1 MPADSTCFDTVSE
14 WLRKFSGL
22 CSQGLESFRCR
33 IAFGVNGNCIGTKK
47 VYHRKAAQLHTKLL
61 PKVAQ
66 FKTDL
71 RLTVSAKKIIKDKR
85 LLQASDQEPLQ
96 KKILNLTPL
105 QLCQRFI
112 GLSVEQFIGLFVF
125 GANKNT
131 KQAALF
137 AQLVRFM
144 KD

>member
-66 FKTDL
+66 FKIDL
-71 RLTVSAKKIIKDKR
+71 PLTVSAKNIIKDKR
-85 LLQASDQEPLQ
+85 RLQASDQEPLQ
-96 KKILNLTPL
+96 KKYLMYNPSTVPAVY
-105 QLCQRFI
+105 RFI
-112 GLSVEQFIGLFVF
+112 GLAVYRFICFWRKQKHKTSCSLRSVG
-125 GANKNT
+125 
-131 KQAALF
+131 
-137 AQLVRFM
+137 
-144 KD
+144 

>member
-96 KKILNLTPL
+96 QKIFNVQPFN
-105 QLCQRFI
+105 CAS
-112 GLSVEQFIGLFVF
+112 GLSVYRFSSLSVYLFL
-125 GANKNT
+125 AQTKTQNK
-131 KQAALF
+131 L
-137 AQLVRFM
+137 LSSLSWL
-144 KD
+144 DL